1 MSRQGYI
8 TLPIFVVLATVAF
21 LYYSTVFLVIDEWMG
36 LRTAAGLGNAVVFT
50 FLTLMAVG
58 NYCIAV
64 FRDPGRVPPS
74 FMPDVEEAEN
84 PIHEI
89 KRKGGDLRF
98 CQKCSH
104 YKPPRTHHCR
114 VCKRC
119 VLRMDHHCVWINN
132 CVGHENYKVFIIF
145 VLYGVIACIH
155 SMVLFVGNFIHDA
168 QKDQPQSSYSNK
180 TTCII
185 GGALLFPLTL
195 ALSVLL
201 GWQIYLILQNKTTI
215 EYHEGVRAM
224 WLEEKVGNMYRHP
237 YDLGVYENLVSV
249 LGPNIFCWLCPV
261 SKFKGSGL
269 RFPTA
274 FDLPISTTLT

>member
-1 MSRQGYI
+1 MEGS
-8 TLPIFVVLATVAF
+8 
-21 LYYSTVFLVIDEWMG
+21 LV
-36 LRTAAGLGNAVVFT
+36 
-50 FLTLMAVG
+50 
-58 NYCIAV
+58 
-64 FRDPGRVPPS
+64 
-74 FMPDVEEAEN
+74 
-84 PIHEI
+84 
-89 KRKGGDLRF
+89 
-98 CQKCSH
+98 
-104 YKPPRTHHCR
+104 
-114 VCKRC
+114 
-119 VLRMDHHCVWINN
+119 
-132 CVGHENYKVFIIF
+132 
-145 VLYGVIACIH
+145 
-155 SMVLFVGNFIHDA
+155 
-168 QKDQPQSSYSNK
+168 SSYSNK

-249 LGPNIFCWLCPV
+249 VGPNIFCWLCPV

-274 FDLPISTTLT
+274 FDIPISTTLT